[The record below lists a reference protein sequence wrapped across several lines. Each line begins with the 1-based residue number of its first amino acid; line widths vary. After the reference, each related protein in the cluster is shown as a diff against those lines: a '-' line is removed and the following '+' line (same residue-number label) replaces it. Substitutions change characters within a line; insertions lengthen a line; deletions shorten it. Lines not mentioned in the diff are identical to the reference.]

1 MSETRCTVQERT
13 WKDEL
18 PSLPD
23 DVSALLAPPVVVRFD
38 TVAAGAPRR
47 TSIHPSRFMDA
58 SPAESSRG
66 PGRAN
71 PRAAAHVG

>member
-1 MSETRCTVQERT
+1 MPETRCTVQDRT

-38 TVAAGAPRR
+38 TVADHA
-47 TSIHPSRFMDA
+47 SRA
-58 SPAESSRG
+58 

-71 PRAAAHVG
+71 PRAAARVG

>member
-47 TSIHPSRFMDA
+47 TA
-58 SPAESSRG
+58 
-66 PGRAN
+66 GRAN
-71 PRAAAHVG
+71 PRAAARVG